1 MIKHGVVY
9 VKDTSFD
16 SERID
21 DPYIIEAYIPEEHN
35 LKPTGEGLQ
44 LANRN
49 ELRHAVGVVAAR
61 SLKYFSTNGEGF
73 NISRTRGMAVWW
85 LRHIYNSFNWWKAY
99 VVNAEG
105 ERKEMPMLYIG
116 EKFGTATGSDE
127 QADIVLSAF
136 ENDRCIVNQ
145 TPNGGTIF
153 AVGYSE
159 RGGLFNFPD
168 MYGVKTI
175 VGGKYKG
182 AGVNVTHGITKNLT
196 LMAEKTLE
204 GKNEEITP
212 QKIRD
217 EIKKMKVVILDRPR
231 HEKLI
236 KTVKELGVQLIPV
249 KDDDLTPTL
258 AVTRGEVDLIIG
270 VGGIPETMLS
280 AIIVE
285 KLGGEMSLRILPSG
299 IAQDGKLSGM
309 MYNWNLFGKNEVDIL
324 RNFKVVR
331 PGTEKEGE
339 RSWDT
344 VWTSKDLA
352 RGKDMVFTASV
363 IKKSHWIRF
372 PDGKEAPGVELD
384 PETGEITVQVVRI
397 AGNTVEIVPVI
408 YRTVINR
415 YVSQYKDLGV
425 INDKTGADII
435 ILLEKV
441 YTEFGMYQ
449 EAKECLQKAILCK
462 GIHEDL
468 LQKFNSVYEYVK
480 GLYALTHEPVQVP
493 EAVIKHFEEV
503 YRSAREDDVG
513 IRSRRMIKRYYEYL
527 GDKHYHERQF
537 EKALSYYKEALK
549 YNPHELKLHRKVNS
563 TQMRDILEAYFRRI
577 DRRYQEL
584 NYRESEDWERYK
596 LGTALEVFYGYEGRL
611 NFTSR
616 DPWLIFFRR
625 TVLHGKRPSYKLA
638 ILIKLLRLYKQL
650 NRASDYKL
658 SQFLSKEFGLS
669 GEEID
674 AILTFRNS
682 KIEILRRTT
691 PQNDSGNHSFV
702 LCHSEEKP
710 ENFRDRDRSEQ
721 GIESDSHNAPGNKI
735 FHSVGELYL
744 VKGLNLESLS
754 KLLLPKVILE
764 SQNELE
770 DADIP
775 LSISLVEAMEQRYKN
790 ILEELRE
797 GYKKEAQ
804 EHSYAVAEAYHYVG
818 LALYDIGDDAGA
830 KIHYNEAIE
839 KFGEIIEKFEGITPV
854 NAQYRIGNLYE
865 ELALLYEREQVN
877 YNNKA
882 IDAYTNIIDEQKSTE
897 IFGYIGGLIFL
908 RIVQARERVE
918 YLKRELVKNY
928 GEKE

>member
-1 MIKHGVVY
+1 MIQDGVVY

-16 SERID
+16 SARID
-21 DPYIIEAYIPEEHN
+21 DPYIIEAYIPEEYN

-44 LANRN
+44 LAYRN
-49 ELRHAVGVVAAR
+49 ELRHAVGVIAAR
-61 SLKYFSTNGEGF
+61 SLKYFSTNGKGF
-73 NISRTRGMAVWW
+73 NISRTRDMAVWW

-105 ERKEMPMLYIG
+105 ERKDMPMLYIG
-116 EKFGTATGSDE
+116 EKFGTATGSEE

-145 TPNGGTIF
+145 IPNGGTIF

-175 VGGKYKG
+175 VGIKYKG

-196 LMAEKTLE
+196 LMAENTLKGE
-204 GKNEEITP
+204 NKEITP
-212 QKIRD
+212 RKVRD
-217 EIKKMKVVILDRPR
+217 EIKTMKVVILDRPR

-236 KTVKELGVQLIPV
+236 KTVKELGAQLILV

-258 AVTRGEVDLIIG
+258 AITREEVDLIIG
-270 VGGIPETMLS
+270 VGGIPEAMLS
-280 AIIVE
+280 AIIVN
-285 KLGGEMSLRILPSG
+285 KLGGEMSLRILPNNV
-299 IAQDGKLSGM
+299 AQDEKLSGM
-309 MYNWNLFGKNEVDIL
+309 INNWNLFRKNEVDIL
-324 RNFKVVR
+324 KNFKVVR

-344 VWTSKDLA
+344 IWTSKDLA

-363 IKKSHWIRF
+363 IKKTPWIRF
-372 PDGKEAPGVELD
+372 PDGKEVPGVKLD
-384 PETGEITVQVVRI
+384 PEAGEIIVHVVRI
-397 AGNTVEIVPVI
+397 AGNAIEVVPVI

-415 YVSQYKDLGV
+415 YASQYRDSGE
-425 INDKTGADII
+425 IHDKTSADIVVQ
-435 ILLEKV
+435 LEKV

-449 EAKECLQKAILCK
+449 KAKECLQKAILSK

-468 LQKFNSVYEYVK
+468 LQKFNFIYKYIE

-493 EAVIKHFEEV
+493 ESVIKHFEEV
-503 YRSAREDDVG
+503 YRLAKEDDVG

-527 GDKHYHERQF
+527 GDTRYHERQF
-537 EKALSYYKEALK
+537 EKAVAYYTEALK

-563 TQMRDILEAYFRRI
+563 TQMRDILETYFRRI
-577 DRRYQEL
+577 DKRYQEL
-584 NYRESEDWERYK
+584 NYKESEDWERYK
-596 LGTALEVFYGYEGRL
+596 LGTALEVFYSYEGRL
-611 NFTSR
+611 KFSSR

-625 TVLHGKRPSYKLA
+625 TVLHGKKPSYKLA
-638 ILIKLLRLYKQL
+638 ILTKLLRLCKQL
-650 NRASDYKL
+650 NRASNYKL
-658 SQFLSKEFGLS
+658 SQFLSKEFGMS

-674 AILTFRNS
+674 AILMLRNS
-682 KIEILRRTT
+682 QIDILRSSTSPASLRTC
-691 PQNDSGNHSFV
+691 PQDDIGCNSRQ
-702 LCHSEEKP
+702 SEE
-710 ENFRDRDRSEQ
+710 
-721 GIESDSHNAPGNKI
+721 SDFHYDVWGNKI

-744 VKGLNLESLS
+744 VEGLSLEGLS

-818 LALYDIGDDAGA
+818 LALYDIGDDEGA

-865 ELALLYEREQVN
+865 ELALLYEREQTN
-877 YNNKA
+877 YNHKA
-882 IDAYTNIIDEQKSTE
+882 LDAYTNIIDEQKSTE
-897 IFGYIGGLIFL
+897 IFGYIGGLVFL
-908 RIVQARERVE
+908 KIVQARVRVE
-918 YLKRELVKNY
+918 YLKGELVNNY

>member
-1 MIKHGVVY
+1 MIQDSVVY

-35 LKPTGEGLQ
+35 LRPTGEGLQ

-116 EKFGTATGSDE
+116 EKFGIATGSE
-127 QADIVLSAF
+127 NEADIVLSAF

-145 TPNGGTIF
+145 ASSGGTIF

-159 RGGLFNFPD
+159 RGGLFNSPD

-175 VGGKYKG
+175 VGSKYKG

-196 LMAEKTLE
+196 LMAENTLE

-212 QKIRD
+212 QNVRD

-236 KTVKELGVQLIPV
+236 KTVKELGAQLILV

-258 AVTRGEVDLIIG
+258 AITRREIDLIIG

-285 KLGGEMSLRILPSG
+285 KLGGEMSLRILPADV
-299 IAQDGKLSGM
+299 AQDEKLSGM
-309 MYNWNLFGKNEVDIL
+309 INNWNLFGKNEVDIL

-352 RGKDMVFTASV
+352 RGNDMVFTASV
-363 IKKSHWIRF
+363 IKKSPWIRF
-372 PDGKEAPGVELD
+372 PDGKEVPGVELD
-384 PETGEITVQVVRI
+384 PETGEIIVHVVRI
-397 AGNTVEIVPVI
+397 AGNTIEIVPVI

-415 YVSQYKDLGV
+415 YASQYRDSGE
-425 INDKTGADII
+425 IHDKTSADIVVQ
-435 ILLEKV
+435 LEKV

-449 EAKECLQKAILCK
+449 KAKECLQKAIMSED
-462 GIHEDL
+462 INEDL
-468 LQKFNSVYEYVK
+468 LQKFNFIYKYIE
-480 GLYALTHEPVQVP
+480 GLYALTHEPVQFP
-493 EAVIKHFEEV
+493 ESVIKHFEEV
-503 YRSAREDDVG
+503 YRLAKEDDVG
-513 IRSRRMIKRYYEYL
+513 IRSRRMIKRFYEYL
-527 GDKHYHERQF
+527 GDKHYHEQQF
-537 EKALSYYKEALK
+537 EKAVAYYTEALK
-549 YNPHELKLHRKVNS
+549 YSPHELKLHRKVNS
-563 TQMRDILEAYFRRI
+563 TQMRDILETYFRRI
-577 DRRYQEL
+577 DKRYQEL
-584 NYRESEDWERYK
+584 NYKESEDWERYK
-596 LGTALEVFYGYEGRL
+596 LGTALEVFYSYEGRL
-611 NFTSR
+611 KFSSR

-625 TVLHGKRPSYKLA
+625 TVLHGKKISHKLA
-638 ILIKLLRLYKQL
+638 ILTKLLRLYKKL
-650 NRASDYKL
+650 NQASNYKL
-658 SQFLSKEFGLS
+658 SQFLNKEFEMS

-682 KIEILRRTT
+682 K
-691 PQNDSGNHSFV
+691 
-702 LCHSEEKP
+702 
-710 ENFRDRDRSEQ
+710 
-721 GIESDSHNAPGNKI
+721 SDFHYAKGNKI
-735 FHSVGELYL
+735 FHSVGDLYL
-744 VKGLNLESLS
+744 VMGLSLESLS

-818 LALYDIGDDAGA
+818 LALYDIGDDEGA
-830 KIHYNEAIE
+830 KMYYNEAIE

-865 ELALLYEREQVN
+865 ELALLYEREQAN

-897 IFGYIGGLIFL
+897 MFGYIGGLVFIK
-908 RIVQARERVE
+908 IVQARERVE
-918 YLKRELVKNY
+918 YLKRELVKNN
-928 GEKE
+928 GS

>member
-1 MIKHGVVY
+1 MIKDGVVY

-35 LKPTGEGLQ
+35 LRPTGEGLQ

-73 NISRTRGMAVWW
+73 NISRIRGMAVWW

-116 EKFGTATGSDE
+116 EKFGTATGSE
-127 QADIVLSAF
+127 NEADIVLSAF

-145 TPNGGTIF
+145 ASSGGTIF

-159 RGGLFNFPD
+159 RGGLFNSPD

-175 VGGKYKG
+175 VGSKYKG

-212 QKIRD
+212 QNVRD

-299 IAQDGKLSGM
+299 VAQEGKLSGTIN
-309 MYNWNLFGKNEVDIL
+309 NWNLFGKNEVDIL

-363 IKKSHWIRF
+363 IKKSPWIRF
-372 PDGKEAPGVELD
+372 PDGKEVPGVELD
-384 PETGEITVQVVRI
+384 TETGEITVHVVRI

-415 YVSQYKDLGV
+415 YASQYKDSGV
-425 INDKTGADII
+425 INDKTSADII
-435 ILLEKV
+435 IQLEKV

-449 EAKECLQKAILCK
+449 KAKECLQKARMGE

-468 LQKFNSVYEYVK
+468 LQKYNSVYEYVE
-480 GLYALTHEPVQVP
+480 GL
-493 EAVIKHFEEV
+493 
-503 YRSAREDDVG
+503 
-513 IRSRRMIKRYYEYL
+513 
-527 GDKHYHERQF
+527 
-537 EKALSYYKEALK
+537 
-549 YNPHELKLHRKVNS
+549 
-563 TQMRDILEAYFRRI
+563 
-577 DRRYQEL
+577 
-584 NYRESEDWERYK
+584 
-596 LGTALEVFYGYEGRL
+596 
-611 NFTSR
+611 
-616 DPWLIFFRR
+616 
-625 TVLHGKRPSYKLA
+625 
-638 ILIKLLRLYKQL
+638 
-650 NRASDYKL
+650 
-658 SQFLSKEFGLS
+658 
-669 GEEID
+669 
-674 AILTFRNS
+674 
-682 KIEILRRTT
+682 
-691 PQNDSGNHSFV
+691 
-702 LCHSEEKP
+702 
-710 ENFRDRDRSEQ
+710 
-721 GIESDSHNAPGNKI
+721 
-735 FHSVGELYL
+735 
-744 VKGLNLESLS
+744 
-754 KLLLPKVILE
+754 
-764 SQNELE
+764 
-770 DADIP
+770 
-775 LSISLVEAMEQRYKN
+775 
-790 ILEELRE
+790 
-797 GYKKEAQ
+797 
-804 EHSYAVAEAYHYVG
+804 
-818 LALYDIGDDAGA
+818 
-830 KIHYNEAIE
+830 
-839 KFGEIIEKFEGITPV
+839 
-854 NAQYRIGNLYE
+854 
-865 ELALLYEREQVN
+865 
-877 YNNKA
+877 
-882 IDAYTNIIDEQKSTE
+882 
-897 IFGYIGGLIFL
+897 
-908 RIVQARERVE
+908 
-918 YLKRELVKNY
+918 
-928 GEKE
+928 

>member
-1 MIKHGVVY
+1 MIKYGIVF

-21 DPYIIEAYIPEEHN
+21 DPYIIEAYIPEEYN
-35 LKPTGEGLQ
+35 LKPTGDGLQ

-49 ELRHAVGVVAAR
+49 ELRHAVGIVAAR
-61 SLKYFSTNGEGF
+61 SLKYFGTNGEGF
-73 NISRTRGMAVWW
+73 NISRTRSMAVWW

-116 EKFGTATGSDE
+116 EKFGTATGSE
-127 QADIVLSAF
+127 NEADIVLSAF

-145 TPNGGTIF
+145 ASGGGTIF

-159 RGGLFNFPD
+159 RGGLFNSPD

-175 VGGKYKG
+175 VGSKYKG
-182 AGVNVTHGITKNLT
+182 AGVNVLRGITKNLT
-196 LMAEKTLE
+196 LMAENTLK
-204 GKNEEITP
+204 GKNKEIDP
-212 QKIRD
+212 QNVRD
-217 EIKKMKVVILDRPR
+217 EIKKMKVIILDRPR

-236 KTVKELGVQLIPV
+236 RTVKELGAQLILV

-270 VGGIPETMLS
+270 VGGIPEAMLS
-280 AIIVE
+280 AIIIE
-285 KLGGEMSLRILPSG
+285 KLGGELSLRILPSG
-299 IAQDGKLSGM
+299 IAQDEKLSGM
-309 MYNWNLFGKNEVDIL
+309 INNWNLFRKNEVDIL
-324 RNFKVVR
+324 KNFKVVR

-339 RSWDT
+339 RPWDT

-352 RGKDMVFTASV
+352 RGKDMVFTAGV
-363 IKKSHWIRF
+363 IKKTPWIRF
-372 PDGKEAPGVELD
+372 PDGKEAPGVEID
-384 PETGEITVQVVRI
+384 PETGEIIVHVVRI
-397 AGNTVEIVPVI
+397 AGNTMEIVPVI
-408 YRTVINR
+408 YRTVIDR
-415 YVSQYKDLGV
+415 YAGQYKDYGE
-425 INDKTGADII
+425 INDKTGAGM
-435 ILLEKV
+435 LVQLEKA
-441 YTEFGMYQ
+441 YTEFGMCQ
-449 EAKECLQKAILCK
+449 KAKECLQKAMMCERLS
-462 GIHEDL
+462 EDL
-468 LQKFNSVYEYVK
+468 LQKYNSIYKYVE

-503 YRSAREDDVG
+503 SRLAREDDVG
-513 IRSRRMIKRYYEYL
+513 IRSMRMIKRYYEYL
-527 GDKHYHERQF
+527 GDKHYHEQQF
-537 EKALSYYKEALK
+537 EKAIAYYKETLK
-549 YNPHELKLHRKVNS
+549 YSPHELKLHRKINS
-563 TQMRDILEAYFRRI
+563 TQMRDILEAYFRRV
-577 DRRYQEL
+577 DKRYQEL
-584 NYRESEDWERYK
+584 NYKESEDWEQFK
-596 LGTALEVFYGYEGRL
+596 LGTALEVFYNYEGRL
-611 NFTSR
+611 NFSSR

-625 TVLHGKRPSYKLA
+625 TVLHGKKPSYKLA
-638 ILIKLLRLYKQL
+638 ILTKLLRLYKKL
-650 NRASDYKL
+650 NQASNYKL
-658 SQFLSKEFGLS
+658 SQFLNKEFGMS

-682 KIEILRRTT
+682 K
-691 PQNDSGNHSFV
+691 
-702 LCHSEEKP
+702 
-710 ENFRDRDRSEQ
+710 
-721 GIESDSHNAPGNKI
+721 SDFHYARGNKI

-744 VKGLNLESLS
+744 VMGLSRESLS

-818 LALYDIGDDAGA
+818 LALYDIGDDEGA

-865 ELALLYEREQVN
+865 ELALLYERERKN

-897 IFGYIGGLIFL
+897 IFGYIGGLVFL
-908 RIVQARERVE
+908 KVVQARERVE
-918 YLKRELVKNY
+918 YLKRELHETKK
-928 GEKE
+928 G

>member
-1 MIKHGVVY
+1 MIKDGVVY

-21 DPYIIEAYIPEEHN
+21 DPYIIEAYIPEDHN
-35 LKPTGEGLQ
+35 LRPTGEGLQ

-116 EKFGTATGSDE
+116 EKFGTATGSEE

-212 QKIRD
+212 QKVRD

-258 AVTRGEVDLIIG
+258 AVTSGEVDLIIG

-309 MYNWNLFGKNEVDIL
+309 IYNWNLFWKNEVDIL

-363 IKKSHWIRF
+363 IKKSPWIRF

-384 PETGEITVQVVRI
+384 PETGEITVHVVRI

-415 YVSQYKDLGV
+415 YASQYKDSGV
-425 INDKTGADII
+425 INDKKSADSVIQ
-435 ILLEKV
+435 LEKV

-449 EAKECLQKAILCK
+449 KAKECLQKAIMSED
-462 GIHEDL
+462 IHENL
-468 LQKFNSVYEYVK
+468 LQKFNSIYKYVE
-480 GLYALTHEPVQVP
+480 GLYALTHERVQAP
-493 EAVIKHFEEV
+493 EVVIKHFEEV
-503 YRSAREDDVG
+503 YRLAKEDDVG
-513 IRSRRMIKRYYEYL
+513 IRSSSMIKRYYEYL

-537 EKALSYYKEALK
+537 EKSLAYYKEALK
-549 YNPHELKLHRKVNS
+549 YSPHELKLHRKVNS
-563 TQMRDILEAYFRRI
+563 TQMRDILEEFFRRI

-584 NYRESEDWERYK
+584 NYKESEDWERYK
-596 LGTALEVFYGYEGRL
+596 LGTALEVFYSYEGRL
-611 NFTSR
+611 KFSSR

-650 NRASDYKL
+650 NRAGDYKL
-658 SQFLSKEFGLS
+658 SQFLNKEFGLS

-682 KIEILRRTT
+682 KIEIYRHSASSASLRTS
-691 PQNDSGNHSFV
+691 PQNDIG
-702 LCHSEEKP
+702 CT
-710 ENFRDRDRSEQ
+710 SEQ
-721 GIESDSHNAPGNKI
+721 SIESDFHNAPGNKI

-818 LALYDIGDDAGA
+818 LALYDIGDDEGA
-830 KIHYNEAIE
+830 KMHYNEAIE

-882 IDAYTNIIDEQKSTE
+882 IDAYTNIIDEQKSTAM
-897 IFGYIGGLIFL
+897 FGYIGGLVFIK
-908 RIVQARERVE
+908 IVQAKERAE
-918 YLKRELVKNY
+918 YLKRELVKNN
-928 GEKE
+928 GEKK

>member
-1 MIKHGVVY
+1 MIKDGVVY

-35 LKPTGEGLQ
+35 LRPTGEGLQ

-116 EKFGTATGSDE
+116 EKFGTATGSE
-127 QADIVLSAF
+127 NEADIVLSAF

-145 TPNGGTIF
+145 ASSGGTIF

-159 RGGLFNFPD
+159 RGGLFNSPD

-175 VGGKYKG
+175 VGSKYKG

-196 LMAEKTLE
+196 LMAEKNLE
-204 GKNEEITP
+204 AKNEEITP
-212 QKIRD
+212 QNVRD

-236 KTVKELGVQLIPV
+236 RTVKELGVQLIPV

-299 IAQDGKLSGM
+299 VAQDGKLSGTI
-309 MYNWNLFGKNEVDIL
+309 YNWNLFGKNEVDIL

-363 IKKSHWIRF
+363 IKKSPWIRF

-384 PETGEITVQVVRI
+384 PETGEITVHIVRI

-415 YVSQYKDLGV
+415 YASQYKDSVV
-425 INDKTGADII
+425 INDKTSADII
-435 ILLEKV
+435 VQLEKV

-449 EAKECLQKAILCK
+449 KAKECLQKVIMSE

-468 LQKFNSVYEYVK
+468 LQKLKSIYKYAE
-480 GLYALTHEPVQVP
+480 GLYALTHEPVQAP
-493 EAVIKHFEEV
+493 EAVIKHFEQV
-503 YRSAREDDVG
+503 YRLAKEDDVG
-513 IRSRRMIKRYYEYL
+513 MRSSSMIKRYYEYL

-537 EKALSYYKEALK
+537 ERSLAYYKEALK
-549 YNPHELKLHRKVNS
+549 YSPHELKLHRKVNS

-577 DRRYQEL
+577 DKRYQEL
-584 NYRESEDWERYK
+584 NYKESEDWERYK
-596 LGTALEVFYGYEGRL
+596 LGTALEVFYSYEGRL
-611 NFTSR
+611 NFSSR

-658 SQFLSKEFGLS
+658 SQFLNKEFGLS

-682 KIEILRRTT
+682 KIEIYRRSTSFASLRTS
-691 PQNDSGNHSFV
+691 PQNDI
-702 LCHSEEKP
+702 CCT
-710 ENFRDRDRSEQ
+710 SEQ
-721 GIESDSHNAPGNKI
+721 SVESDFHNALGNKI

-804 EHSYAVAEAYHYVG
+804 EHSYAVAEAYHYLG
-818 LALYDIGDDAGA
+818 LALYDIGDDEGA

-865 ELALLYEREQVN
+865 ELALLYEREQAN

-882 IDAYTNIIDEQKSTE
+882 IDAYTNIIDEQKSIE

-908 RIVQARERVE
+908 KIVRARERVE
-918 YLKRELVKNY
+918 YLKRELHETKK
-928 GEKE
+928 G

>member
-1 MIKHGVVY
+1 
-9 VKDTSFD
+9 
-16 SERID
+16 
-21 DPYIIEAYIPEEHN
+21 
-35 LKPTGEGLQ
+35 
-44 LANRN
+44 
-49 ELRHAVGVVAAR
+49 
-61 SLKYFSTNGEGF
+61 
-73 NISRTRGMAVWW
+73 
-85 LRHIYNSFNWWKAY
+85 
-99 VVNAEG
+99 
-105 ERKEMPMLYIG
+105 
-116 EKFGTATGSDE
+116 
-127 QADIVLSAF
+127 
-136 ENDRCIVNQ
+136 
-145 TPNGGTIF
+145 
-153 AVGYSE
+153 
-159 RGGLFNFPD
+159 
-168 MYGVKTI
+168 VKTI
-175 VGGKYKG
+175 VGIKYKG
-182 AGVNVTHGITKNLT
+182 AGVNVTHGITRNLT
-196 LMAEKTLE
+196 LMAENTLKGE
-204 GKNEEITP
+204 NKEITS
-212 QKIRD
+212 QKVRD
-217 EIKKMKVVILDRPR
+217 EIKTMKVVILDRPR

-236 KTVKELGVQLIPV
+236 KTVKDLGAQVILV

-258 AVTRGEVDLIIG
+258 AITREEVDLIIG
-270 VGGIPETMLS
+270 VGGIPEAMLS
-280 AIIVE
+280 AIIVN
-285 KLGGEMSLRILPSG
+285 KLGGEMSLRILPNNV
-299 IAQDGKLSGM
+299 AQDEKLLGM
-309 MYNWNLFGKNEVDIL
+309 INNWNLFRKNEVDVL
-324 RNFKVVR
+324 KNFKIVR

-344 VWTSKDLA
+344 IWTLKDLA

-363 IKKSHWIRF
+363 IKKTPWIRF
-372 PDGKEAPGVELD
+372 PDGKEVPGVELN
-384 PETGEITVQVVRI
+384 PETGEIIVPVVRI
-397 AGNTVEIVPVI
+397 AGNAIEIVPVI
-408 YRTVINR
+408 YRTVINK
-415 YVSQYKDLGV
+415 YASQYRDSGE
-425 INDKTGADII
+425 IHDTTGADSVVQ
-435 ILLEKV
+435 LEKV

-449 EAKECLQKAILCK
+449 KAKECLQKAILSK
-462 GIHEDL
+462 GIQEEL
-468 LQKFNSVYEYVK
+468 LQKFNFIYKYVE

-503 YRSAREDDVG
+503 YRLAREDDVG

-527 GDKHYHERQF
+527 GGKHYHERQF
-537 EKALSYYKEALK
+537 EKALAYYKEALK
-549 YNPHELKLHRKVNS
+549 YSPHELKLHRKVNS
-563 TQMRDILEAYFRRI
+563 TQMRNILEAYFRRI
-577 DRRYQEL
+577 DKRYQEL

-596 LGTALEVFYGYEGRL
+596 LGTALEVFYSYEGRL
-611 NFTSR
+611 NFSSR

-650 NRASDYKL
+650 NWASDYKL
-658 SQFLSKEFGLS
+658 SQFLNKEFGLS

-682 KIEILRRTT
+682 KIEILRRST
-691 PQNDSGNHSFV
+691 PQNDSGNHSFAF
-702 LCHSEEKP
+702 CHSEAKP
-710 ENFRDRDRSEQ
+710 KNLRDRDMSEQ
-721 GIESDSHNAPGNKI
+721 GIESDFHNAPGSKI

-818 LALYDIGDDAGA
+818 LALYDIGDDEGA

-865 ELALLYEREQVN
+865 ELALLYERERKN

-897 IFGYIGGLIFL
+897 IFGYIGGLVFL
-908 RIVQARERVE
+908 KVVQARERVE
-918 YLKRELVKNY
+918 YLKRDLHETKK
-928 GEKE
+928 G

>member
-1 MIKHGVVY
+1 MIKYGIVF

-21 DPYIIEAYIPEEHN
+21 DPYIVEAYIPEEYN
-35 LKPTGEGLQ
+35 LKPTGDDLQ

-49 ELRHAVGVVAAR
+49 ELRHAVGIVAAR
-61 SLKYFSTNGEGF
+61 SLKYFGTNGEGF

-116 EKFGTATGSDE
+116 EKFGTATGSE
-127 QADIVLSAF
+127 NEADIVLSAF

-145 TPNGGTIF
+145 ASSGGTIF

-196 LMAEKTLE
+196 LMAENTLE

-212 QKIRD
+212 QNVRD
-217 EIKKMKVVILDRPR
+217 EIKKMRVVILDRPR

-299 IAQDGKLSGM
+299 VAQDGKLSGM

-339 RSWDT
+339 WSWDT

-363 IKKSHWIRF
+363 IKKSPWIRF
-372 PDGKEAPGVELD
+372 PDGKEVPGVELD

-397 AGNTVEIVPVI
+397 AGNTIEIVPVI

-415 YVSQYKDLGV
+415 YASQYKDSGV
-425 INDKTGADII
+425 INDKTNADII
-435 ILLEKV
+435 IQLEKA

-449 EAKECLQKAILCK
+449 KAKECLQKAILSK

-468 LQKFNSVYEYVK
+468 LQKYNSVYEYVE
-480 GLYALTHEPVQVP
+480 GLYALTHEPVQAP

-503 YRSAREDDVG
+503 YRLAREDDVG

-537 EKALSYYKEALK
+537 EKALAYYKEALK
-549 YNPHELKLHRKVNS
+549 YSPHELKLHRKVNS

-577 DRRYQEL
+577 DKRYQEL
-584 NYRESEDWERYK
+584 NYKESADWERYK
-596 LGTALEVFYGYEGRL
+596 LGTALEVFYSYEGRL
-611 NFTSR
+611 NFSSR

-625 TVLHGKRPSYKLA
+625 TVLHGKKPSYKLA
-638 ILIKLLRLYKQL
+638 ILTKLLRLYKKL
-650 NRASDYKL
+650 NQASNYKL
-658 SQFLSKEFGLS
+658 SQFLNKEFGMS

-682 KIEILRRTT
+682 K
-691 PQNDSGNHSFV
+691 
-702 LCHSEEKP
+702 
-710 ENFRDRDRSEQ
+710 
-721 GIESDSHNAPGNKI
+721 SDFHYARGNKI

-744 VKGLNLESLS
+744 VMGLSRESLS

-818 LALYDIGDDAGA
+818 LALYDIGDDEGA
-830 KIHYNEAIE
+830 KIYYDEAIK

-854 NAQYRIGNLYE
+854 NAQHRIGKIY
-865 ELALLYEREQVN
+865 
-877 YNNKA
+877 
-882 IDAYTNIIDEQKSTE
+882 
-897 IFGYIGGLIFL
+897 F
-908 RIVQARERVE
+908 
-918 YLKRELVKNY
+918 
-928 GEKE
+928 

>member
-1 MIKHGVVY
+1 MIKYGVVF

-21 DPYIIEAYIPEEHN
+21 DPYIIEAYIPEEYN
-35 LKPTGEGLQ
+35 LKPTGDGLQ

-49 ELRHAVGVVAAR
+49 ELRHAVGIVAAR
-61 SLKYFSTNGEGF
+61 SLKYFGTNGEGF

-116 EKFGTATGSDE
+116 EKFGTATGSE
-127 QADIVLSAF
+127 NEADIVLSAF

-145 TPNGGTIF
+145 ASSGGTIF

-159 RGGLFNFPD
+159 RGGLFNSPD

-175 VGGKYKG
+175 VGSKYKG
-182 AGVNVTHGITKNLT
+182 AGVNVLHGITKNLT
-196 LMAEKTLE
+196 LMAENTLK
-204 GKNEEITP
+204 GKNKEIDP
-212 QKIRD
+212 QNVRD

-236 KTVKELGVQLIPV
+236 RTVKELGAQLILV

-270 VGGIPETMLS
+270 VGGIPEAMLS
-280 AIIVE
+280 AIIIE

-299 IAQDGKLSGM
+299 VAQDEKLSGM
-309 MYNWNLFGKNEVDIL
+309 INNWNLFRKNEVDIL

-363 IKKSHWIRF
+363 IKQTPWIRF
-372 PDGKEAPGVELD
+372 PDGKEAPGVEID
-384 PETGEITVQVVRI
+384 TETGEIIVHVVRI
-397 AGNTVEIVPVI
+397 AGNNMEICPVI
-408 YRTVINR
+408 YRTVIDR
-415 YVSQYKDLGV
+415 YVNQYKDSGE
-425 INDKTGADII
+425 INDSMRADTIVQ
-435 ILLEKV
+435 LEKV

-449 EAKECLQKAILCK
+449 KAKECLQKAVMSED
-462 GIHEDL
+462 IHENL
-468 LQKFNSVYEYVK
+468 LQKFNSIYKYVE
-480 GLYALTHEPVQVP
+480 GLYGLTHELVQAP

-503 YRSAREDDVG
+503 YRLDREDDVG
-513 IRSRRMIKRYYEYL
+513 IRSMRMIKRYYEYL
-527 GDKHYHERQF
+527 GDKHYHEQQF
-537 EKALSYYKEALK
+537 EKAIAYYKETLK
-549 YNPHELKLHRKVNS
+549 YSPHELKLHRKINS
-563 TQMRDILEAYFRRI
+563 TQMRDILEAYFRRV
-577 DRRYQEL
+577 DKRYQEL
-584 NYRESEDWERYK
+584 NYKESEDWEQFK
-596 LGTALEVFYGYEGRL
+596 LGTALEVFYNYEGRL
-611 NFTSR
+611 NFSSR

-625 TVLHGKRPSYKLA
+625 TVLHGKKPSYKLA
-638 ILIKLLRLYKQL
+638 ILTKLLRLYKKL
-650 NRASDYKL
+650 NQASNYKL
-658 SQFLSKEFGLS
+658 SQFLNKEFGMS

-682 KIEILRRTT
+682 K
-691 PQNDSGNHSFV
+691 
-702 LCHSEEKP
+702 
-710 ENFRDRDRSEQ
+710 
-721 GIESDSHNAPGNKI
+721 SDFHYARGNKI

-744 VKGLNLESLS
+744 VKGLSLESLS

-818 LALYDIGDDAGA
+818 LALYDIGDDEGA
-830 KIHYNEAIE
+830 KIYYDEAIK

-865 ELALLYEREQVN
+865 ELAMLYEKEQTN
-877 YNNKA
+877 YYNKA
-882 IDAYTNIIDEQKSTE
+882 MDAYTNIIDEQKSTE
-897 IFGYIGGLIFL
+897 IFGYIGGLIFIK
-908 RIVQARERVE
+908 IVHARERVE
-918 YLKRELVKNY
+918 YLKRELVKNNV
-928 GEKE
+928 EKE

>member
-1 MIKHGVVY
+1 MIKDGVVY

-35 LKPTGEGLQ
+35 LRPTGEGLQ
-44 LANRN
+44 LVNRN

-116 EKFGTATGSDE
+116 EKFGTATGSE
-127 QADIVLSAF
+127 NEADIVLSAF

-145 TPNGGTIF
+145 ASSGGTIF

-159 RGGLFNFPD
+159 RGGLFNSPD

-175 VGGKYKG
+175 VGSKYKG

-196 LMAEKTLE
+196 LMAENTLE

-212 QKIRD
+212 QKVRD

-236 KTVKELGVQLIPV
+236 RTVKELGVQLIPV

-285 KLGGEMSLRILPSG
+285 KLGGEMSLRILPSSV
-299 IAQDGKLSGM
+299 AQDGKLSGM
-309 MYNWNLFGKNEVDIL
+309 INNWNLFGKNEVDIL

-363 IKKSHWIRF
+363 IKKSPWIRF
-372 PDGKEAPGVELD
+372 PDGKEVPGVELD
-384 PETGEITVQVVRI
+384 PETGEITVHVVRI
-397 AGNTVEIVPVI
+397 AGNTVEIVPVV

-415 YVSQYKDLGV
+415 YASQYKDSGV
-425 INDKTGADII
+425 INDKTSADII
-435 ILLEKV
+435 VQLEKV

-449 EAKECLQKAILCK
+449 KAKECLQKVIMSE

-468 LQKFNSVYEYVK
+468 LQKFNSIYKYAE

-493 EAVIKHFEEV
+493 EAVIKHFEKV
-503 YRSAREDDVG
+503 YRLAKEDDVG

-537 EKALSYYKEALK
+537 EKSLAYYKEALK
-549 YNPHELKLHRKVNS
+549 YSLHELKLHRKVNS

-577 DRRYQEL
+577 DKRYQEL
-584 NYRESEDWERYK
+584 NYKESEDWERYK
-596 LGTALEVFYGYEGRL
+596 LGTALEVFYSYEGRL
-611 NFTSR
+611 NFSSR

-658 SQFLSKEFGLS
+658 SQFLNKEFGLD

-682 KIEILRRTT
+682 KIEIYRRSASSASLRTS
-691 PQNDSGNHSFV
+691 PQNDIG
-702 LCHSEEKP
+702 CT
-710 ENFRDRDRSEQ
+710 SEQ
-721 GIESDSHNAPGNKI
+721 SIESDFHNAPGNKI

-818 LALYDIGDDAGA
+818 LALYDIGDDEGA

-865 ELALLYEREQVN
+865 ELALLYEREQTN
-877 YNNKA
+877 YNDKA

-897 IFGYIGGLIFL
+897 MFGYIGGLVFL
-908 RIVQARERVE
+908 KIVQARERVG
-918 YLKRELVKNY
+918 YLKRELHETKK
-928 GEKE
+928 G

>member
-1 MIKHGVVY
+1 MIKDGVVY

-35 LKPTGEGLQ
+35 LRPTGEGLQ

-116 EKFGTATGSDE
+116 EKFGTATGSE
-127 QADIVLSAF
+127 NEADIVLSAF

-145 TPNGGTIF
+145 ASSGGTIF

-159 RGGLFNFPD
+159 RGGLFNSPD

-175 VGGKYKG
+175 VGSKYKG

-212 QKIRD
+212 QNVRD

-236 KTVKELGVQLIPV
+236 RTVKELGVQLIPV

-299 IAQDGKLSGM
+299 VAQDGKLSGM
-309 MYNWNLFGKNEVDIL
+309 INNWNLFGKNEVDIL

-363 IKKSHWIRF
+363 IKKSPWIRF
-372 PDGKEAPGVELD
+372 PDGKEVPGVELD
-384 PETGEITVQVVRI
+384 PETGEITVHVVRI
-397 AGNTVEIVPVI
+397 AGNTIEIVPVI

-415 YVSQYKDLGV
+415 YASQYKDSGE
-425 INDKTGADII
+425 INDKTSADII
-435 ILLEKV
+435 VQLEKV

-449 EAKECLQKAILCK
+449 KAKECLQKARM
-462 GIHEDL
+462 E
-468 LQKFNSVYEYVK
+468 
-480 GLYALTHEPVQVP
+480 
-493 EAVIKHFEEV
+493 
-503 YRSAREDDVG
+503 
-513 IRSRRMIKRYYEYL
+513 RR
-527 GDKHYHERQF
+527 
-537 EKALSYYKEALK
+537 
-549 YNPHELKLHRKVNS
+549 
-563 TQMRDILEAYFRRI
+563 
-577 DRRYQEL
+577 
-584 NYRESEDWERYK
+584 
-596 LGTALEVFYGYEGRL
+596 
-611 NFTSR
+611 
-616 DPWLIFFRR
+616 
-625 TVLHGKRPSYKLA
+625 
-638 ILIKLLRLYKQL
+638 
-650 NRASDYKL
+650 
-658 SQFLSKEFGLS
+658 
-669 GEEID
+669 
-674 AILTFRNS
+674 
-682 KIEILRRTT
+682 
-691 PQNDSGNHSFV
+691 HS
-702 LCHSEEKP
+702 
-710 ENFRDRDRSEQ
+710 
-721 GIESDSHNAPGNKI
+721 
-735 FHSVGELYL
+735 
-744 VKGLNLESLS
+744 
-754 KLLLPKVILE
+754 
-764 SQNELE
+764 
-770 DADIP
+770 
-775 LSISLVEAMEQRYKN
+775 
-790 ILEELRE
+790 
-797 GYKKEAQ
+797 
-804 EHSYAVAEAYHYVG
+804 
-818 LALYDIGDDAGA
+818 
-830 KIHYNEAIE
+830 
-839 KFGEIIEKFEGITPV
+839 
-854 NAQYRIGNLYE
+854 
-865 ELALLYEREQVN
+865 
-877 YNNKA
+877 
-882 IDAYTNIIDEQKSTE
+882 
-897 IFGYIGGLIFL
+897 
-908 RIVQARERVE
+908 
-918 YLKRELVKNY
+918 
-928 GEKE
+928 

>member
-1 MIKHGVVY
+1 MIKTKGNVAY
-9 VKDTSFD
+9 IKDTSFD
-16 SERID
+16 SQRID
-21 DPYIIEAYIPEEHN
+21 DPYIIEAYIPEKYN
-35 LKPTGEGLQ
+35 LRTTGEGLQ

-49 ELRHAVGVVAAR
+49 EFRHAVGVVAAR

-116 EKFGTATGSDE
+116 EKFGTATGSEE

-145 TPNGGTIF
+145 ASSGGTIF

-182 AGVNVTHGITKNLT
+182 AGVNVLRGITKNLT
-196 LMAEKTLE
+196 LMAENTLK
-204 GKNEEITP
+204 GKNKEIDS
-212 QKIRD
+212 QNVRD
-217 EIKKMKVVILDRPR
+217 EIKKMKVIILDRPR

-236 KTVKELGVQLIPV
+236 RTVKELGAQLILV

-270 VGGIPETMLS
+270 VGGIPEAMLS
-280 AIIVE
+280 AIIIE
-285 KLGGEMSLRILPSG
+285 KLGGELSLRILPSG
-299 IAQDGKLSGM
+299 IAQDEKLSGM
-309 MYNWNLFGKNEVDIL
+309 INNWNLFRKNEVDIL

-339 RSWDT
+339 MPWDT

-363 IKKSHWIRF
+363 IKKTPWIRS
-372 PDGKEAPGVELD
+372 PDGKEAPGVEID
-384 PETGEITVQVVRI
+384 PETGEIIVHVVRI
-397 AGNTVEIVPVI
+397 AGNNMEIVPVI
-408 YRTVINR
+408 YRTVIDR
-415 YVSQYKDLGV
+415 YAGQYKDYGE
-425 INDKTGADII
+425 INDKTGAGM
-435 ILLEKV
+435 LVQLEKA
-441 YTEFGMYQ
+441 YTEFGMCQ
-449 EAKECLQKAILCK
+449 KAKECLQKAMMCERLS
-462 GIHEDL
+462 EDL
-468 LQKFNSVYEYVK
+468 LQKYNSIYKYVE
-480 GLYALTHEPVQVP
+480 GLYALTHEPVQAP

-503 YRSAREDDVG
+503 SRLAREDDVG
-513 IRSRRMIKRYYEYL
+513 IRSMRMIKRYYEYL
-527 GDKHYHERQF
+527 GDKHYHEQQF
-537 EKALSYYKEALK
+537 EKAIAYYKETLK
-549 YNPHELKLHRKVNS
+549 YSPHELKLHRKINS
-563 TQMRDILEAYFRRI
+563 TQMRDILESYFRRVYK
-577 DRRYQEL
+577 RYQEL
-584 NYRESEDWERYK
+584 NYKESEDWEQFK
-596 LGTALEVFYGYEGRL
+596 LGTALEVFYNYEGRL
-611 NFTSR
+611 NFSSR

-625 TVLHGKRPSYKLA
+625 TVLHGKKPSYKLA
-638 ILIKLLRLYKQL
+638 ILTKLLRLYKKL
-650 NRASDYKL
+650 NQASNYKL
-658 SQFLSKEFGLS
+658 SQFLNKEFGMS

-682 KIEILRRTT
+682 K
-691 PQNDSGNHSFV
+691 
-702 LCHSEEKP
+702 
-710 ENFRDRDRSEQ
+710 
-721 GIESDSHNAPGNKI
+721 SDFHYARGNKI

-744 VKGLNLESLS
+744 VMGLSRESLS

-818 LALYDIGDDAGA
+818 LALYDIGDDEGA
-830 KIHYNEAIE
+830 KIYYDEAIK
-839 KFGEIIEKFEGITPV
+839 KFGEIIEKFKGITPV

-865 ELALLYEREQVN
+865 ELAMLYEKEQTN
-877 YNNKA
+877 YYNKA
-882 IDAYTNIIDEQKSTE
+882 MDAYTNIIDEQKSTE
-897 IFGYIGGLIFL
+897 IFGYIGGLIFIK
-908 RIVQARERVE
+908 IVQARERVE
-918 YLKRELVKNY
+918 YLKRELVKNN
-928 GEKE
+928 GS